1 MSQISA
7 SSPVNPTLLQMLQ
20 NVAAE
25 TQSQATAATSAANA
39 APTADTASNTDQ
51 AVQGTH
57 HHHHGHGAMF
67 KKLEA
72 AVTSALQAAQ
82 SNTSADPNKVIQDAI
97 EKFFK
102 DNNITPRTPPADGQP
117 GSAPPG
123 SDNRTG
129 AASQSAAADDSARQ
143 TFMQMLQTLGVDAQ
157 QFRKDF
163 LAAIQDAQQGQV
175 DSSTAFKSF
184 PPGSSVDTT
193 S

>member
-7 SSPVNPTLLQMLQ
+7 SSSINQVLLQALQ
-20 NVAAE
+20 NAAAD
-25 TQSQATAATSAANA
+25 TQAQATAATTATST
-39 APTADTASNTDQ
+39 APTADTASNADQ
-51 AVQGTH
+51 TVQGTQ
-57 HHHHGHGAMF
+57 HHHHGHGGMF
-67 KKLEA
+67 KKLQA
-72 AVTSALQAAQ
+72 AVASALQAAQ
-82 SNTSADPNKVIQDAI
+82 SDTSADPNKVIQDAI

-102 DNNITPRTPPADGQP
+102 DNNITPPTP
-117 GSAPPG
+117 
-123 SDNRTG
+123 G
-129 AASQSAAADDSARQ
+129 AARPDDGDRTRPTGQAATTDDPTRQ
-143 TFMQMLQTLGVDAQ
+143 AFMQMLQTYGVDAQ